1 MNRRT
6 ILGRLL
12 LDPAGEER
20 DPFSGELSRQ
30 RASVLGMW
38 LLILTLAI
46 LFAAAIMAFV
56 VVRFDLSSRGERFVP
71 FGSPGLPRM
80 LLASTA
86 LLIASGVVLHGAVRC
101 ARQAGRPDRV
111 ARSLKVSLVLGLG
124 FLVTQLIAW
133 WQMATAMAPD
143 ASGLR
148 AVLAAATANLYGW
161 TFFVMTGLHAAHVVG
176 GLVPLAIVT
185 HRAGKGWYSAG
196 AERGLVMVSMYWH
209 FLDAAWIVLYLTL
222 WLATG

>member
-1 MNRRT
+1 VKHSAF
-6 ILGRLL
+6 LGRLL
-12 LDPAGEER
+12 YGPSGDER
-20 DPFSGELSRQ
+20 DPFKGERSRHE
-30 RASVLGMW
+30 ASVLGMW
-38 LLILTLAI
+38 LLILTLGI
-46 LFAAAIMAFV
+46 LFVAAIMAFV
-56 VVRFDLSSRGERFVP
+56 VVRVDLSLRGERFVP
-71 FGSPGLPRM
+71 FGSPGLPTM

-86 LLIASGVVLHGAVRC
+86 LLIASGLVQHRAVAC
-101 ARQAGRPDRV
+101 ARQAGRSDRV
-111 ARSLKVSLVLGLG
+111 ARYLQVSLGLGLG

-133 WQMATAMAPD
+133 WQMAVAMAPD
-143 ASGLR
+143 AVGLR
-148 AVLAAATANLYGW
+148 MVLAAATTNLYGW

-185 HRAGKGWYSAG
+185 HRAGKGWYSVG